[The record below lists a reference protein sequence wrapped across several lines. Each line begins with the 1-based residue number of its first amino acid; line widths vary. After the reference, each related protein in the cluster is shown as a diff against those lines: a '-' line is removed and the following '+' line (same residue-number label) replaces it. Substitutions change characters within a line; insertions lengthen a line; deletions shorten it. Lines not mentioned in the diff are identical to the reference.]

1 MPRGRVT
8 KVDILARV
16 YKLKNKLNKKHANK
30 PGQWLD
36 GADQSLNDVLDVLN
50 EFSQ

>member
-30 PGQWLD
+30 PGLWLD
-36 GADQSLNDVLDVLN
+36 GADQSLNDVLDILN
-50 EFSQ
+50 EYSQ